1 MKLPNLFKLTLV
13 SLVILIGLFLLV
25 RHNEQTKRQQMEEEA
40 ARMEMEN
47 SLLDEDV
54 YTDLRHDC
62 DGNGRV
68 YDDCIWDY
76 GQYIY

>member
-47 SLLDEDV
+47 SLLDEDI
-54 YTDLRHDC
+54 YTLRHDC